1 MTSVYSLDGEKHPC
15 TYWKRSKD
23 MDNCL
28 EDIISRTFEEVK
40 NAICN
45 DYCRYPREWNE
56 EEQGMDLI
64 DSDICANC
72 PLNRL

>member
-1 MTSVYSLDGEKHPC
+1 MED
-15 TYWKRSKD
+15 
-23 MDNCL
+23 CL
-28 EDIISRTFEEVK
+28 EIIISRTFEEVK
-40 NAICN
+40 NEICEN
-45 DYCRYPREWNE
+45 YCRYPREWNE